1 MTSLDIGELFARLW
15 AKENARVKSAEEIH
29 ERNFQ
34 WLKDI
39 TDEAKGLFKKESIKV
54 ENITEENSDTINSN
68 GNETGINDSVGSAI
82 IPILLPKTPRVR

>member
-39 TDEAKGLFKKESIKV
+39 TFRPLI
-54 ENITEENSDTINSN
+54 
-68 GNETGINDSVGSAI
+68 
-82 IPILLPKTPRVR
+82 